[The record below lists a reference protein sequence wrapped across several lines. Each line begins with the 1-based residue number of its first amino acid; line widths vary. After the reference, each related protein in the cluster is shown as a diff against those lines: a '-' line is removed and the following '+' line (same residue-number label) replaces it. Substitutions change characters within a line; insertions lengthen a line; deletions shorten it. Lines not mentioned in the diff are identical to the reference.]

1 MKYIE
6 RKFNGFSQI
15 MEKWL
20 HKLEDQ
26 TTKLQN
32 LNLLRNAAN
41 NKPITSDI
49 DLHTDLLKIRSIEL
63 ENQLLSII

>member
-1 MKYIE
+1 
-6 RKFNGFSQI
+6 

-20 HKLEDQ
+20 HKPEDQ
-26 TTKLQN
+26 TINLQN

-41 NKPITSDI
+41 NKPITSDN
-49 DLHTDLLKIRSIEL
+49 DLHTDLLKIRFIEL